1 MALWHSFHIV
11 FLNLLLIYKKSN
23 IILSFTSL
31 SNNSCLQ
38 IVSTVGFFDYLVCE
52 SAELCSK
59 SSANTHEPIETAIHQ
74 VGNLNLFEI
83 YKYMCVY
90 RIIEFIIDNYNIRLQ
105 IPNNSQLV
113 QQRESED
120 NESKN
125 YSTAGRHNS
134 HPKENN
140 IQIDDNHRQK
150 EPWSY
155 LELNQ
160 NGMIL

>member
-1 MALWHSFHIV
+1 
-11 FLNLLLIYKKSN
+11 
-23 IILSFTSL
+23 
-31 SNNSCLQ
+31 
-38 IVSTVGFFDYLVCE
+38 
-52 SAELCSK
+52 
-59 SSANTHEPIETAIHQ
+59 
-74 VGNLNLFEI
+74 
-83 YKYMCVY
+83 MCVY
-90 RIIEFIIDNYNIRLQ
+90 SRRIIEFIIDNYNIRLQ

>member
-1 MALWHSFHIV
+1 MF
-11 FLNLLLIYKKSN
+11 K
-23 IILSFTSL
+23 
-31 SNNSCLQ
+31 
-38 IVSTVGFFDYLVCE
+38 
-52 SAELCSK
+52 
-59 SSANTHEPIETAIHQ
+59 
-74 VGNLNLFEI
+74 
-83 YKYMCVY
+83 
-90 RIIEFIIDNYNIRLQ
+90 IIEFIIDNYNIRLQ

-125 YSTAGRHNS
+125 YSTAGRHND

-140 IQIDDNHRQK
+140 IPIDDNHRQK

>member
-1 MALWHSFHIV
+1 MF
-11 FLNLLLIYKKSN
+11 
-23 IILSFTSL
+23 
-31 SNNSCLQ
+31 NSR
-38 IVSTVGFFDYLVCE
+38 
-52 SAELCSK
+52 
-59 SSANTHEPIETAIHQ
+59 
-74 VGNLNLFEI
+74 
-83 YKYMCVY
+83 
-90 RIIEFIIDNYNIRLQ
+90 RIIEFIIDNHNIRLQ

-125 YSTAGRHNS
+125 YSTAGRHNY
-134 HPKENN
+134 HTKENN

>member
-1 MALWHSFHIV
+1 M
-11 FLNLLLIYKKSN
+11 FL
-23 IILSFTSL
+23 
-31 SNNSCLQ
+31 
-38 IVSTVGFFDYLVCE
+38 VSR
-52 SAELCSK
+52 
-59 SSANTHEPIETAIHQ
+59 
-74 VGNLNLFEI
+74 
-83 YKYMCVY
+83 

-125 YSTAGRHNS
+125 YSTAGRHNY
-134 HPKENN
+134 HHKENN